1 MLITMDLR
9 HILDTS
15 YNWVYGEDWDISIT
29 ISTDP
34 IKVNDPVVNVLMPE
48 LYLNSKEP
56 RS

>member
-1 MLITMDLR
+1 MDLR
-9 HILDTS
+9 HILDTT